1 MSEDSEMWA
10 AVRRNSQEKRRRNEV
25 ESIAVLRR
33 CGIRFELLSAES
45 SHYRV
50 GRFSFWP
57 TTGKFYD
64 ETTGEKG
71 RGVFNLIN
79 IIQSLK

>member
-1 MSEDSEMWA
+1 MSEDGEMWDA
-10 AVRRNSQEKRRRNEV
+10 IHKDSQEKRRRNEV

-33 CGIRFELLSAES
+33 CGIRFDLLSAES

-50 GRFSFWP
+50 GRFNFWP

-64 ETTGEKG
+64 PQTGEKG
-71 RGVFNLIN
+71 RGVLNLIN
-79 IIQSLK
+79 LISKSK